1 MNKKNWILLGV
12 LAVLALAA
20 YAYKLIDKKIVD
32 ERTRVGN
39 FASVIDVT
47 KLDRISWE
55 AGAKKMV
62 LNREN
67 KAWRI
72 ETDGQFY
79 VQPDLMD
86 QVLGGLAQLASSSLA
101 IVSLQPDNKVL
112 FGLDGEA
119 KLIKLSADGRE
130 ILQFQLGRSDGVR
143 SYLSQVGD
151 DKSYTSLADLSA
163 WQVEDWFDK
172 KIFDNNSELWTSL
185 TVDNKIKPK
194 ESWSVKKVNQE
205 WLAASGEK
213 LAIEKL
219 KPVLNAMSQLQASAL
234 PKQSLV
240 GTGLDKPSLVIKVAS
255 DNLSNA
261 MLVGRAEGNNYYVK
275 NAASEN
281 IYLVDKGVI
290 ALFDQSLRDFVK

>member
-12 LAVLALAA
+12 LAVLALAV

-67 KAWRI
+67 KSWRI

-119 KLIKLSADGRE
+119 RLIKLSADGRE

-151 DKSYTSLADLSA
+151 DKSYASLADLSA
-163 WQVEDWFDK
+163 WQVENWFDK

>member
-12 LAVLALAA
+12 LAVLALAV

-67 KAWRI
+67 KSWRI

-119 KLIKLSADGRE
+119 RLIKLSADGRE

-151 DKSYTSLADLSA
+151 DKSYASLADLSA

-219 KPVLNAMSQLQASAL
+219 KPVLNAMSQLEASAL

>member
-12 LAVLALAA
+12 LAVLALAV

-151 DKSYTSLADLSA
+151 DKSYASLADLSA

-219 KPVLNAMSQLQASAL
+219 KPVLNAMSQLEASAL

>member
-12 LAVLALAA
+12 LAVLALAV

-67 KAWRI
+67 KSWRI

-151 DKSYTSLADLSA
+151 DKSYASLADLSA

-219 KPVLNAMSQLQASAL
+219 KPVLNAMSQLEASAL

>member
-12 LAVLALAA
+12 LAVLALAV

-67 KAWRI
+67 KSWRI

-151 DKSYTSLADLSA
+151 DKSYASLADLSA

>member
-12 LAVLALAA
+12 LAVLALAV

-67 KAWRI
+67 KSWRI

-119 KLIKLSADGRE
+119 RLIKLSADGRE

-151 DKSYTSLADLSA
+151 DKSYASLADLSA
-163 WQVEDWFDK
+163 WQVENWFDK

-219 KPVLNAMSQLQASAL
+219 KPVLNAMSQLEASAL